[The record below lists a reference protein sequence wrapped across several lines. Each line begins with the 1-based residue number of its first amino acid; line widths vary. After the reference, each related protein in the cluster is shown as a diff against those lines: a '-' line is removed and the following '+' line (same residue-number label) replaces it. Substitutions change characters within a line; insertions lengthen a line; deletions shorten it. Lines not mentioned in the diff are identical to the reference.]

1 MATETDVTE
10 SVLDSAI
17 GPLKV
22 RQSKITGFDIDNFVS
37 TTVDSQATHL
47 RMLYLMDTADP
58 RFTKDRPPVRLADKE
73 VGGY

>member
-1 MATETDVTE
+1 MATEKDVTE
-10 SVLDSAI
+10 SVIDSAI

-22 RQSKITGFDIDNFVS
+22 RRATMTGFDVDDFVS

-47 RMLYLMDTADP
+47 RMLNAMDKTNPLFA
-58 RFTKDRPPVRLADKE
+58 KNRPPVRLGDKE